1 MVNLIHKETEGNEN
15 SWMGEAG
22 GDRRSAR
29 LCFASPL
36 TLKYSGE
43 GDRGGTRPPSKQV
56 EDLQSEA
63 EGV

>member
-1 MVNLIHKETEGNEN
+1 MRTRGWGRQEET
-15 SWMGEAG
+15 GEARG
-22 GDRRSAR
+22 
-29 LCFASPL
+29 CVFTSPL

-43 GDRGGTRPPSKQV
+43 GDRGGIRPPSKQV